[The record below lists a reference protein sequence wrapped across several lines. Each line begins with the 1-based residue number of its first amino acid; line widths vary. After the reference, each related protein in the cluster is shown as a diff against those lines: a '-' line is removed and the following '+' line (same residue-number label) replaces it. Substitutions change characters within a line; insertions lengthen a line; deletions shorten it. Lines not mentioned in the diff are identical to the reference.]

1 MAGPP
6 RVMQPV
12 LTPRGNEDTPVGKL
26 PVVGQAI
33 LPAPRARL
41 LLDNPNQPTAHNMT
55 QTSTHQFDLGMYA
68 EMHRRFD
75 QGDLAKSIEHEQPM
89 DTLSMMATPSKA
101 PRKPVSLESMTTAQV
116 ATPMMQN
123 STLKTQTIGRGTH
136 VSSQTPQDS
145 ESEQKAIPTTEKMEG
160 VVKTGDKEKPKKA
173 VKIKREG
180 TPAGNAVKQGPR
192 CAACVKSHKRCTH
205 RVQQSPTPQPGVNET
220 LSTPGAAVN
229 NVSASG
235 APEGH
240 TPAPHPIPKTS
251 VALASEQVAIPTPL
265 TLEKG
270 ATTKRKR

>member
-1 MAGPP
+1 
-6 RVMQPV
+6 MQPV
-12 LTPRGNEDTPVGKL
+12 LTPRGSEDTPLGKL
-26 PVVGQAI
+26 PVVGEAI
-33 LPAPRARL
+33 LPAPGARL
-41 LLDNPNQPTAHNMT
+41 LLDNPDQPTAHKMT
-55 QTSTHQFDLGMYA
+55 QTSNHQFDLGMYA

-101 PRKPVSLESMTTAQV
+101 PCKPVSLEAMPAAQV

-123 STLKTQTIGRGTH
+123 GTLETQTMGRGIH
-136 VSSQTPQDS
+136 ASSQTPQDS

-160 VVKTGDKEKPKKA
+160 VVKSGNKEKPKKA

-205 RVQQSPTPQPGVNET
+205 RVQQSPTPQPGPNGT
-220 LSTPGAAVN
+220 LGTPGAAVN
-229 NVSASG
+229 NVTASG

-240 TPAPHPIPKTS
+240 TPAPHPIPKIA
-251 VALASEQVAIPTPL
+251 VALPNDQAAIPTPL
-265 TLEKG
+265 NLEKG